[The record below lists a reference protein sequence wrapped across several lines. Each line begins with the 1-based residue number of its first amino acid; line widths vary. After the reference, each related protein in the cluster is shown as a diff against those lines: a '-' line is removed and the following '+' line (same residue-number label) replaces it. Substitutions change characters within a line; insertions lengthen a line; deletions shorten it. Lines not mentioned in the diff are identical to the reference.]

1 MPESD
6 QEIIAE
12 ILKGN
17 SRRFAVLVDRYKD
30 RGMTLAVR
38 ILGSREEAEEVL
50 QDAFVRAYRG
60 LRDFRSEAK
69 FSTWFYR
76 ILYNLCMTRLSRR
89 KGSPTRVEQDEEL
102 NSETVSG
109 DSEVPTPLQI
119 AETQEL
125 RAILLE
131 EISRLPDHFRAA
143 VTLFYLEDL
152 SYGDLALTL
161 NLPLGTVKT
170 NLFRARVLLR
180 QRVLQRTNDE
190 VFTP

>member
-38 ILGSREEAEEVL
+38 ILGGREEAEETL

-89 KGSPTRVEQDEEL
+89 KGRPTRVEQDEDIG
-102 NSETVSG
+102 SETVFG
-109 DSEVPTPLQI
+109 DSDAATPHQL

-125 RAILLE
+125 RGILLE
-131 EISRLPDHFRAA
+131 EITGLPDHLRAA

-152 SYGDLALTL
+152 SYEDLALAL
-161 NLPLGTVKT
+161 HLPLGTVKT
-170 NLFRARVLLR
+170 HLFRARALLR
-180 QRVLQRTNDE
+180 QRVLQRTNNE
-190 VFTP
+190 VLVP